1 MDKTVITVAV
11 TGSLTTREQNPNI
24 PYTPEEIAKS
34 TIESWKAGA
43 VVVHLHVRE
52 PGRGKPVQD
61 IELFKKTIKMIRE
74 GCDIIINVSTGGGP
88 GMTHQERI
96 GIIPA
101 LSADE
106 KLKPEMA
113 SLNAGSLN
121 FGILSRTKRTFILDA
136 VQENPW
142 SQLLTFADTMTRHG
156 VKPEIEIYDAGMIN
170 NARVLYEIEAL
181 KAPLHFQFVLGVL
194 GGMQAT
200 VDNLAFLKNSIPPGS
215 TWSLCTVGLDI
226 FTLGAVAIA
235 AGGNIRVGLEDCVY
249 ISKGVLAETNAQMV
263 SKIVHLSKEMGRE
276 VATPE
281 EARKILHLS
290 E

>member
-1 MDKTVITVAV
+1 
-11 TGSLTTREQNPNI
+11 
-24 PYTPEEIAKS
+24 
-34 TIESWKAGA
+34 
-43 VVVHLHVRE
+43 
-52 PGRGKPVQD
+52 
-61 IELFKKTIKMIRE
+61 
-74 GCDIIINVSTGGGP
+74 
-88 GMTHQERI
+88 
-96 GIIPA
+96 
-101 LSADE
+101 
-106 KLKPEMA
+106 MA